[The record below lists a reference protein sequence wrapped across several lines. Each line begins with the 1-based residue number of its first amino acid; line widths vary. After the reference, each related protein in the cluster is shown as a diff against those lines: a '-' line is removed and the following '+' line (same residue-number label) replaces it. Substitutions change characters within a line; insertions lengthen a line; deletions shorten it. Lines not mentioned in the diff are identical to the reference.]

1 MLQLELPGATDAGDG
16 RKIRL
21 LRPLAAQTRDAV
33 SRHNS
38 TAQAAWR
45 RKMLRQSCQEK
56 SRTEACSP
64 MVAMIQYYAGC
75 WFGSRI
81 LLSLFIF
88 SLCDEPCRLQML
100 YFCGE
105 CLPTRVVQIPSDS
118 IRPSLRTW
126 GRIHQELMGELS
138 RRDQI
143 RLFVPWWFEE
153 EPAKN
158 RWTSMHDSI
167 IFYTNTIN
175 HIYIYIC
182 MYVWYT

>member
-21 LRPLAAQTRDAV
+21 LRPLASQTRDAV

-88 SLCDEPCRLQML
+88 SLCDEPCRLQVL

-105 CLPTRVVQIPSDS
+105 CLPTRVVQISSDS
-118 IRPSLRTW
+118 IRFHQTVLTDMRSHPSRAH
-126 GRIHQELMGELS
+126 GRAESKGPNQTLCSLVVW
-138 RRDQI
+138 RR
-143 RLFVPWWFEE
+143 
-153 EPAKN
+153 ASKK
-158 RWTSMHDSI
+158 
-167 IFYTNTIN
+167 
-175 HIYIYIC
+175 
-182 MYVWYT
+182 